1 VVGTLV
7 AIAALLQLF
16 LGRDVGLA
24 DNGDGA
30 RAMCGI
36 GLGRSGGLRSV
47 LSFDWHVAAPKVC
60 QPRPLWAYHSSYS
73 ALLKPVV
80 AVERLLTGHQDF
92 DLRVLGVTWCLLLG
106 VAIGCLV
113 AALPGST
120 RSRTALGAM
129 IAFACL
135 DVGFLSY
142 FSSPYVEPGGM
153 LGILFL
159 MAAITAWLTSE
170 RPRFTLLLA
179 VTTAALFTAENKSQL
194 AVVGVA
200 VVPLML
206 VPRLKAGR
214 RLPALT
220 AGRIPALAC
229 AGVLILGSTS
239 YLHSQGENLQ
249 KGNAYNVMFYS
260 VLARS
265 PDPARDLAEMH
276 LPPVL
281 AAYVGTSAWQHPAWF
296 NPVFVANQHRVLARG
311 TVLRFLARHPARALD
326 LYGLSATATTRARVG
341 YLANYEGGAKQ
352 GLAPLAH
359 RWSPVFWA
367 LQRIRP
373 VAGMALAGLWLGGL
387 GWGISA
393 LARGWRLPGNDPS
406 RVAAGG
412 LAVFLALLAIGQAVV
427 VPLGDG
433 LYEID
438 KHSIFTAYA
447 TGLLAVVLLSR
458 AGFGRRRGSRAT
470 SDAVAHTTS
479 PTAVDAHSKS
489 NRRRCLTSS

>member
-1 VVGTLV
+1 MVGTLV

-24 DNGDGA
+24 ANGDGA

-60 QPRPLWAYHSSYS
+60 QARPLWAYHSSYS

-80 AVERLLTGHQDF
+80 AVARLVTGHEDL

-120 RSRTALGAM
+120 RRRIALGGM
-129 IAFACL
+129 TAFACL

-142 FSSPYVEPGGM
+142 FTSPYAEPGGM

-159 MAAITAWLTSE
+159 IAAISAWLTSE

-200 VVPLML
+200 VVPLLL
-206 VPRLKAGR
+206 VPRLRVGR

-220 AGRIPALAC
+220 GRLPALAC

-239 YLHSQGENLQ
+239 HLHSQGENLQ
-249 KGNAYNVMFYS
+249 KGNAYNVMFYT

-265 PDPARDLAEMH
+265 SDPARDLAEMH

-281 AAYVGTSAWQHPAWF
+281 AAYAGTSAWQHSAWF

-311 TVLRFLARHPARALD
+311 TVLRFLARHSARALD

-352 GLAPLAH
+352 GPASMAH
-359 RWSPVFWA
+359 RWSPVFWT

-393 LARGWRLPGNDPS
+393 LARGRRLPGNDPS

-458 AGFGRRRGSRAT
+458 ARLAQRRVRRSVTLLPIRRVPRLPTPTTGRTGAG
-470 SDAVAHTTS
+470 A
-479 PTAVDAHSKS
+479 
-489 NRRRCLTSS
+489 